1 MRNTKLLSH
10 DANGVTFADPTDP
23 DFTVRFK
30 TTRNRKLLNGMPV
43 DNFIHE
49 IIVSDLNE
57 VEVKGQAAVD
67 TLAFRIR
74 VSGSSLSHDRMIAV
88 LKSIV
93 GQVPVWADN
102 DVILGFE
109 PTVAPINPSE

>member
-1 MRNTKLLSH
+1 MSNTKLLSH

-30 TTRNRKLLNGMPV
+30 TTRNRKLLNSMPV

-74 VSGSSLSHDRMIAV
+74 VSGSSLSRDRMIAV

-93 GQVPVWADN
+93 GQVPDWVDS
-102 DVILGFE
+102 DTIFGFE
-109 PTVAPINPSE
+109 PSIVPINPTA